1 VAERTAPRVAWQ
13 GSLFEEQPG
22 GERLSFADLRR
33 DVLDERSWLD
43 VVPGWVPDHAEVFDW
58 LLEHAPWQ
66 QRTRTMW
73 DKDVLEPRLVA
84 VWGTGE
90 PLPPQ
95 VRELVDPLDER
106 YGVAFDSCLVNLYRD
121 GSDAVAWHADT
132 VRKVLRDPLV
142 ATVSLGSRRSF
153 LVRPAE
159 GGPVTK
165 RYAPGEGD
173 LIVMGGAMQHDWV
186 HTVPREKTV
195 SGARMSV
202 TLRHSRPAQHGVN

>member
-1 VAERTAPRVAWQ
+1 MTHDGAPRVAWQ
-13 GSLFEEQPG
+13 GSLFDG
-22 GERLSFADLRR
+22 LDAGDRLSFDALRR
-33 DVLDERSWLD
+33 DPLDERSWLD
-43 VVPGWVPDHAEVFDW
+43 VVPGWVPDHAELFDW
-58 LLEHAPWQ
+58 LLQHAPWR

-90 PLPPQ
+90 LLPAQ
-95 VRELVDPLDER
+95 VRELTEPLSER
-106 YGVAFDSCLVNLYRD
+106 YGVDFDSCLVNLYRD

-142 ATVSLGSRRSF
+142 ATVSLGARRSF
-153 LVRPAE
+153 LLRPAQ
-159 GGPVTK
+159 GGPVAR

-173 LIVMGGAMQHDWV
+173 LLVMGGACQHEWV
-186 HTVPREKTV
+186 HTVPREKSA

-202 TLRHSRPAQHGVN
+202 TLRHSRPAGSRG